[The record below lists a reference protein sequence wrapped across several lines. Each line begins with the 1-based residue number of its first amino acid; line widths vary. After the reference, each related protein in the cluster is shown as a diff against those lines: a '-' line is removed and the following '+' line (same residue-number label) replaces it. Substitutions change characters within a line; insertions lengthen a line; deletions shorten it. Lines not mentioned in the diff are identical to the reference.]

1 MSNLEKGEPNTV
13 INMAP
18 LLANKAKRNA
28 AARIAKL
35 ANLRSRSP
43 VIHENENE
51 NIRINANGSSPQ
63 ATGPKKS
70 RKSRKSRKTRK
81 SRK

>member
-28 AARIAKL
+28 DARIAKL

-43 VIHENENE
+43 VIRENEE
-51 NIRINANGSSPQ
+51 RINANGSSPQ

-70 RKSRKSRKTRK
+70 RKSKSRKTRK